1 MSHELTL
8 IVAATR
14 NMGIGAKGG
23 LPWTGLKKEMAYFA
37 RVTKRLPA
45 QVTFF
50 RPHSSLNRRQPNTTH
65 HKCTQTNT
73 HHQAPSG
80 AKNAVIMGR
89 KTWDSIPPRFRPLKG
104 RLNIVIS
111 RSHPPFDSSAATPAD
126 YDKEPVKVGSLEQA
140 LAFVRSRP
148 GEEVSS
154 KVFVIGGAQIYGA
167 ALELPEAKR
176 VLLTRVLGDFGC
188 DAFFPL
194 KLGGEDAAEG
204 WKRREKRELNEW
216 VGEEV
221 EGGEIEENGT
231 RYEFQMWE
239 KA

>member
-14 NMGIGAKGG
+14 NMGIGANGT

-37 RVTKRLPA
+37 RVTKRLP
-45 QVTFF
+45 T
-50 RPHSSLNRRQPNTTH
+50 
-65 HKCTQTNT
+65 
-73 HHQAPSG
+73 QAPP
-80 AKNAVIMGR
+80 AAALNAVIMGR

-111 RSHPPFDSSAATPAD
+111 RSHPPLSVSSAPSVD
-126 YDKEPVKVGSLEQA
+126 FGEEPVRVGSLEQA
-140 LAFVRSRP
+140 LAFLRLRQGP
-148 GEEVSS
+148 EVGR
-154 KVFVIGGAQIYGA
+154 VFVIGGAQIYAA
-167 ALELPEAKR
+167 ALELAEAKR
-176 VLLTRVLGDFGC
+176 VLLTRVLGDFEC

-194 KLGGEDAAEG
+194 KLGDGEGGRWTRGSKEELDA
-204 WKRREKRELNEW
+204 W

-239 KA
+239 KK